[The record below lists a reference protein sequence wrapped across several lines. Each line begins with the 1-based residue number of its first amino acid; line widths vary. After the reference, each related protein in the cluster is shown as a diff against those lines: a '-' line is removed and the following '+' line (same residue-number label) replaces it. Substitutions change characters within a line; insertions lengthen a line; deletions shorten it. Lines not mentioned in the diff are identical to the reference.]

1 MNVRVLTGIIL
12 CGFGVYAQNNN
23 TLQFD
28 NPLHIP
34 INASGNFGEL
44 RGTHFHAGLDIKT
57 QQRTGLP
64 VYAPADGYVSRIKV
78 STWGYGKALYIDHPN
93 GQTTVY
99 GHLDSY
105 AGEIAD
111 LVKNRHYAEKS
122 FEIEIF
128 PRKNQLAVKRGQI
141 IAYTGNTGG
150 SGGPHLH
157 YEFRDT
163 QTQQILNPLGEGM
176 DKMLTDTQVPSVNAV
191 FVYPLSD
198 EAVVNQGQ
206 IPQQLSYVT
215 QNDGTLL
222 VSPIKAKGTI
232 GFGIDIHDT
241 ANFNTNKNGVY
252 AVETFVNSKRVFNYK
267 FDRFSFAES
276 GLVNALIDYE
286 RFVTTR
292 KKVQKLFYDK
302 PYNLSVLSI
311 DASKGQ
317 INVKP
322 GENYTYKIVLSDYHG
337 NTKTISI
344 PVEYADEVVQNA
356 RKVESGEYKINAD
369 RDYIFEKE
377 NVTVSMPVK
386 AFYNDF
392 EMNMSVANNVLK
404 LHKPVVPMAKSIAI
418 TFDTSNMDISNRDKA
433 FIARV
438 DGGKRDYFKTTKKG
452 NLWTIYTKSFG
463 DYKIL
468 TDEVAPKIYKPSFE
482 EGQWISSATEVSF
495 LISDDVAGIS
505 SIVGTINGKWALLD
519 YDYKTK
525 KIVHKFSD
533 KVVVSGRNDVV
544 IKVTD
549 NVGNEG
555 VFESHFFIK

>member
-1 MNVRVLTGIIL
+1 MKFRILTGIIL
-12 CGFGVYAQNNN
+12 CGFGVYAQNDN
-23 TLQFD
+23 TLVFD
-28 NPLHIP
+28 NPLHIS

-111 LVKNRHYAEKS
+111 LVKSRHYSEKS

-163 QTQQILNPLGEGM
+163 KTQQILNPLGEGM
-176 DKMLTDTQVPSVNAV
+176 DKMLTDSQVPSVNSV
-191 FVYPLSD
+191 FGYPISED
-198 EAVVNQGQ
+198 AVVNQGQ
-206 IPQQLSYVT
+206 IPLQLAYVT

-222 VSPIKAKGTI
+222 VSPIKAKGVI

-252 AVETFVNSKRVFNYK
+252 SVETFVNSKRVFNYK
-267 FDRFSFAES
+267 FDKFSFAES

-322 GENYTYKIVLSDYHG
+322 GESYTYKIVLSDFHG
-337 NTKTISI
+337 NTKTITI
-344 PVEYADEVVQNA
+344 PIEYADEVVLNA
-356 RKVESGEYKINAD
+356 KVKESGEFKINAD

-377 NVTVSMPVK
+377 NVIVNIPGK

-392 EMNMSVANNVLK
+392 EMNMSVADNILK
-404 LHKPVVPMAKSIAI
+404 LHKPLVPLAKSMSI
-418 TFDTSNMDISNRDKA
+418 TFNTSNMDISDRDKA

-438 DGGKRDYFKTTKKG
+438 DGGKCDYFKTTKKG

-468 TDEVAPKIYKPSFE
+468 VDEVAPKIYKPSFE
-482 EGQWISSATEVSF
+482 EGQWISSATQISF
-495 LISDDVAGIS
+495 LVSDDVAGIA
-505 SIVGTINGKWALLD
+505 SIQGTINGKWALLD

-525 KIVHKFSD
+525 KIVHKFVD
-533 KVVVSGRNDVV
+533 NVVSSGRNEVV
-544 IKVTD
+544 IKVKD
-549 NVGNEG
+549 NVGNES
-555 VFESHFFIK
+555 VLETHFFIK